1 MKHRYIVSTFLVS
14 ISAAGVGGFFAGAN
28 YTRIHPLKTTTTEA
42 SASSSATT
50 TQSTT
55 ADGSAPP
62 TSTDPATTSGN
73 TYIVK
78 KGQTLYSIG
87 KEVGIEWPALA
98 KANNLDEHS
107 LLKEGQ
113 VITIPSKTEAQTI
126 QAKEYDI
133 PVNAEETQNVEAAQG
148 YADAG
153 TGQLAYRMVPTQVV
167 QRSPLLTRFGFD
179 NNDLYIEKSK
189 DTEKG
194 SAVVEV
200 THQSKL
206 YSVYLKAFQTGKG
219 DKTVWT
225 PSKVLY

>member
-1 MKHRYIVSTFLVS
+1 M
-14 ISAAGVGGFFAGAN
+14 GGFFAGAN
-28 YTRIHPLKTTTTEA
+28 YTRIHAPKAPKIEA
-42 SASSSATT
+42 AAPDSTATSDVSSTSDTATPPS
-50 TQSTT
+50 STPE
-55 ADGSAPP
+55 D
-62 TSTDPATTSGN
+62 SGN
-73 TYIVK
+73 TYIIK

-98 KANNLDEHS
+98 KANGLDENS
-107 LLKEGQ
+107 MLKEGQ
-113 VITIPSKTEAQTI
+113 VIKIPTKIESLTI
-126 QAKEYDI
+126 QAKEYKVPAND
-133 PVNAEETQNVEAAQG
+133 EEKQNLTAAQG

-189 DTEKG
+189 DADKG
-194 SAVVEV
+194 ESVVEV

-206 YSVYLKAFQTGKG
+206 YSVYLSAFQTGKG
-219 DKTVWT
+219 DKIVWT